1 MFIPIVNTS
10 ISASWLILAII
21 VIRLVFM
28 KMPKAWTCVLWGLVA
43 IRLICPFSIESPL
56 SLIPSAETI
65 PEEVLYMEGV
75 QQHDPVEFNG
85 IEAPVVQEAV
95 GEVVGTKVSLVQ
107 TFDVYGT
114 LIWLAGMA
122 AMLLYALISYLRL
135 RYRVMV
141 SINER
146 DNIWLCDQID
156 SPFILGMFRPRIYM
170 PSGMAEE
177 QAAYVIAH
185 EQAHLHRHDHWWK
198 PFGFFLLAVYW
209 FNPLIWVAYILLSR
223 DIELACDEKVIRS
236 MEIADK
242 QAYSEALLV
251 CSVNRRMIA
260 ACPLAFGE
268 VGVEARVKSVL
279 NYKKPAFWVVVGS
292 VIICAVVAVCFLTD
306 PAEEKTE
313 PLGETVSWIHAP
325 DGVAWHAAIHFN
337 FRLEHTHIEASCDRG
352 MLWDLYSED
361 KPKAQS
367 IRFESGTP
375 VCWTPIGESAEPFAE
390 DAEIVFTIYNGNDE
404 LYSGKLKLVR
414 VGENG
419 DTASYEAV
427 LVEGAGLTLLN
438 ADNGIGGVVT
448 ASDYSETFCNHMPGS
463 YISTKWQEAPNP
475 DPEKFDSV
483 ELRWDTY
490 KCTFCGTPFDYNT
503 GEYRNSPAGN
513 AVSASGAVLA
523 EDDFVDPVATAEKL
537 LSRAFSFDPTNY
549 KSEVSQNGDF
559 WNITFD
565 GEHHYVV
572 ELTPRLP
579 YPQTLYE
586 FRRVPPGGYG
596 EVEIQVEGELV
607 DIAEDFLW
615 NAYALEGEDAQIDVV
630 QGEDKICVQFVFSD
644 TAIFHVRIHIGD
656 LQPSGI
662 LFFNNLETARNAMEQ
677 TSIFRTEEDT
687 QDTAQVE
694 EPEPEPEQV
703 ETADHSNTA
712 DMNRWHREIEGKS
725 VSYVC
730 GEENNTY
737 AAPPTWRPVFT
748 EAGWSLVKIHH
759 DTRNYTASWTYEN
772 GNQQIVFKCAAPST
786 ASFGRQ
792 MSNAD
797 VATNSQQVDVLGKSA
812 DYYDDG
818 SAKVL
823 AWENEDGILFF
834 VTGKNTKKEAL
845 LNAAKSV
852 KNCTATVPMQS
863 LGWMPS
869 GYSMM
874 SHYVIADTVMEY
886 WVRDNVAMSWTCS
899 AEPLGLPSGTGIA
912 TAIKNNEATYWAAE
926 EPLALGTS
934 VITVDGQAISIGG
947 GVSSFTVPSPEK
959 LNTLAWQNTETG
971 IYYRLQ
977 SILDM
982 DTMIRIAEHIE

>member
-1 MFIPIVNTS
+1 
-10 ISASWLILAII
+10 
-21 VIRLVFM
+21 
-28 KMPKAWTCVLWGLVA
+28 
-43 IRLICPFSIESPL
+43 
-56 SLIPSAETI
+56 
-65 PEEVLYMEGV
+65 
-75 QQHDPVEFNG
+75 
-85 IEAPVVQEAV
+85 
-95 GEVVGTKVSLVQ
+95 
-107 TFDVYGT
+107 
-114 LIWLAGMA
+114 
-122 AMLLYALISYLRL
+122 MLLYALISYLRL
-135 RYRVMV
+135 RRRVIV

-185 EQAHLHRHDHWWK
+185 EQAHLQRHDHWWK
-198 PFGFFLLAVYW
+198 PFGFLLLAVYW

-223 DIELACDEKVIRS
+223 DIELACDEKVIQS
-236 MEIADK
+236 METPDK

-268 VGVEARVKSVL
+268 VGVKARVKSVL

-292 VIICAVVAVCFLTD
+292 VVICAVVAVCFLTD

-361 KPKAQS
+361 KSEAQS
-367 IRFESGTP
+367 LRFESGNP
-375 VCWTPIGESAEPFAE
+375 VCWTPIEENAETFAE

-404 LYSGKLKLVR
+404 LHSGKLKLVR
-414 VGENG
+414 IDENG
-419 DTASYEAV
+419 EMASYEAV
-427 LVEGAGLTLLN
+427 LVEGEGLTLLN

-448 ASDYSETFCNHMPGS
+448 TSDYSETFCNHMPGS

-503 GEYRNSPAGN
+503 GEYRNRQAGNVAPAG
-513 AVSASGAVLA
+513 GAVLSEA
-523 EDDFVDPVATAEKL
+523 DFIDPVATAEKL

-549 KSEVSQNGDF
+549 TPEVSQDSYA
-559 WNITFD
+559 WNVTFTW
-565 GEHHYVV
+565 EHSYIVR
-572 ELTPRLP
+572 LTPELS
-579 YPQTLYE
+579 YPQMLYE

-596 EVEIQVEGELV
+596 EVEIPAEGELV

-615 NAYALEGEDAQIDVV
+615 NTYALKGEDAQVEVV
-630 QGEDKICVQFVFSD
+630 QIDDKIRIQFVFSD
-644 TAIFHVRIHIGD
+644 TAIFQVQIDTGD
-656 LQPSGI
+656 LKPSGI
-662 LFFNNLETARNAMEQ
+662 LFSNNLEAAQLAMKPEFFV
-677 TSIFRTEEDT
+677 TDRSIREEG
-687 QDTAQVE
+687 QVE
-694 EPEPEPEQV
+694 SPEPEPEPERA
-703 ETADHSNTA
+703 ETADHLNTA

-792 MSNAD
+792 MSNAG
-797 VATNSQQVDVLGKSA
+797 VATNSQQIDVLGKKA

-823 AWENEDGILFF
+823 AWESEDGILFF
-834 VTGKNTKKEAL
+834 VTGKNTNKEAL
-845 LNAAKSV
+845 LSVAKSV
-852 KNCTATVPMQS
+852 KNCTATVSMQS
-863 LGWMPS
+863 LGWLPS

-874 SHYVIADTVMEY
+874 NHYVIADTVMEY
-886 WVRDNVAMSWTCS
+886 WVRDNVAMSWTYS
-899 AEPLGLPSGTGIA
+899 AEPLGLPADTGV
-912 TAIKNNEATYWAAE
+912 TTEIKGNEATYWHAKEAFE
-926 EPLALGTS
+926 LGSS
-934 VITVDGQAISIGG
+934 VITVDGQPISIGG
-947 GVSSFTVPSPEK
+947 GVSSFTVPSPEN
-959 LNTLAWQNTETG
+959 LNTLAWQDAETG
-971 IYYRLQ
+971 IHYRLQ

-982 DTMIRIAEHIE
+982 DTMIRIAENVG

>member
-1 MFIPIVNTS
+1 MFVPIVNTS
-10 ISASWLILAII
+10 ISASWLILA
-21 VIRLVFM
+21 VIAIRFVFK
-28 KMPKAWTCVLWGLVA
+28 KMPKAMTCVLWGLVA

-56 SLIPSAETI
+56 SLVPSAEII
-65 PEEVLYMEGV
+65 PEEVLYMEGA
-75 QQHDPVEFNG
+75 QLHDPVEFNG
-85 IEAPVVQEAV
+85 IEAPTIQETV
-95 GEVVGTKVSLVQ
+95 GEGVGETVSQVQ
-107 TFDVYGT
+107 TFDVYGA
-114 LIWLAGMA
+114 LVWLAGMA

-135 RYRVMV
+135 RHRVIV

-185 EQAHLHRHDHWWK
+185 EQAHLQRHDHWWK
-198 PFGFFLLAVYW
+198 PFGFLLLSVYW

-223 DIELACDEKVIRS
+223 DIELACDEKVIQS
-236 MEIADK
+236 METADK

-268 VGVEARVKSVL
+268 VGVKARVKSVL

-292 VIICAVVAVCFLTD
+292 VVICAVVAVCFLTD
-306 PAEEKTE
+306 PEESDTDE
-313 PLGETVSWIHAP
+313 M
-325 DGVAWHAAIHFN
+325 
-337 FRLEHTHIEASCDRG
+337 LEATCEHV
-352 MLWDLYSED
+352 
-361 KPKAQS
+361 P
-367 IRFESGTP
+367 
-375 VCWTPIGESAEPFAE
+375 
-390 DAEIVFTIYNGNDE
+390 
-404 LYSGKLKLVR
+404 
-414 VGENG
+414 G
-419 DTASYEAV
+419 DFVSYEWR
-427 LVEGAGLTLLN
+427 
-438 ADNGIGGVVT
+438 D
-448 ASDYSETFCNHMPGS
+448 
-463 YISTKWQEAPNP
+463 APNP
-475 DPEKFDSV
+475 DPTKYTISEKK
-483 ELRWDTY
+483 WDKY
-490 KCTFCGTPFDYNT
+490 ICTQCGEEFEIESADRLIPGDKK
-503 GEYRNSPAGN
+503 EYPVTTFLSE
-513 AVSASGAVLA
+513 
-523 EDDFVDPVATAEKL
+523 EDFEDPVATAEKL
-537 LSRAFSFDPTNY
+537 LSRAFSFAPTNY

-572 ELTPRLP
+572 ELTPKLP

-596 EVEIQVEGELV
+596 EVEIPDEGELV
-607 DIAEDFLW
+607 DVAEDFLW
-615 NAYALEGEDAQIDVV
+615 NAYALKGEDAQIEVA

-644 TAIFHVRIHIGD
+644 TAIFHVRIHTGD

-687 QDTAQVE
+687 QDTAKVE

-792 MSNAD
+792 MSNAG
-797 VATNSQQVDVLGKSA
+797 VATNSQQIDVLGKKA

-818 SAKVL
+818 STKLL
-823 AWENEDGILFF
+823 AWENNEGMLFF
-834 VTGKNTKKEAL
+834 VTGKNVGKETL
-845 LNAAKSV
+845 LNVANSV
-852 KNCTATVPMQS
+852 KNCTKTVSRQDLGWVPMRYA
-863 LGWMPS
+863 LLDR
-869 GYSMM
+869 YTL
-874 SHYVIADTVMEY
+874 ADTVMEY
-886 WVRDNVAMSWTCS
+886 WARDNVAMSWTYS
-899 AEPLGLPSGTGIA
+899 AEPLGLPSGTGVA
-912 TAIKNNEATYWAAE
+912 TDIMGNAATYWGAE
-926 EPLALGTS
+926 EPA
-934 VITVDGQAISIGG
+934 VAEPADITVSGKP
-947 GVSSFTVPSPEK
+947 VSSVGGLTSITIPSPK
-959 LNTLAWQNTETG
+959 SMNTLAWQDAETG

-977 SILDM
+977 SSVFDM
-982 DTMIRIAEHIE
+982 EIMTRIAEYEE